1 MGAVVSRSPRP
12 ERGAKPASVLP
23 VADPTPTGTP
33 VVTARWLRCDGEA
46 QTDATEASNVAS
58 KASRSDSQTQT
69 VANLFDLPSSD
80 RDAPGAIPGR
90 TDALL
95 PGAGPLTL
103 VSERPLFR
111 DVNLTRVIGQGGF
124 GKVFE
129 ARWCGASFSNPQ
141 VLRELESVKHS
152 EIKWFCG
159 F

>member
-46 QTDATEASNVAS
+46 QTDATAEASKVAS

-80 RDAPGAIPGR
+80 RIRNWAEVHSP
-90 TDALL
+90 
-95 PGAGPLTL
+95 
-103 VSERPLFR
+103 
-111 DVNLTRVIGQGGF
+111 QF
-124 GKVFE
+124 GE
-129 ARWCGASFSNPQ
+129 QS
-141 VLRELESVKHS
+141 LRR
-152 EIKWFCG
+152 FA
-159 F
+159 